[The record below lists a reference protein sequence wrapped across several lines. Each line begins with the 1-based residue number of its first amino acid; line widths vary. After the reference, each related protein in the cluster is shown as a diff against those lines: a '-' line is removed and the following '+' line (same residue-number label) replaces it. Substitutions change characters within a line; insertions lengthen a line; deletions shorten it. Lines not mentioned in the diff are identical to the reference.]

1 MFNIETLFSTN
12 CIYKNNL
19 CLLEVKLT
27 LIAIRN
33 RLVPNWRMF
42 AKRHTVSVYF
52 LIAIKFG
59 EYLNI
64 LYIIRDVKTPNNNM
78 WCKLNRELSLNLL
91 CGEMWHLIWLLRGRL
106 SLGCSTFVTTGM
118 LDVNS
123 PFANKF
129 GKCSACCVFFVV
141 KIHVLNRRAYFWI
154 NCIEKQVLQTKQ
166 IV

>member
-19 CLLEVKLT
+19 CFPEVTLV

-33 RLVPNWRMF
+33 RLVPKWRMF
-42 AKRHTVSVYF
+42 AKRHTVSVYL
-52 LIAIKFG
+52 LIAKKFG

-64 LYIIRDVKTPNNNM
+64 LCIIRDVKTLNNNM
-78 WCKLNRELSLNLL
+78 WCKFNRELSLNLL
-91 CGEMWHLIWLLRGRL
+91 CGEMWLLNWLLRGRL
-106 SLGCSTFVTTGM
+106 SLGCSTFVTSGM
-118 LDVNS
+118 LGVNS
-123 PFANKF
+123 TFANKF

-141 KIHVLNRRAYFWI
+141 KIHVLNRRAYLWI
-154 NCIEKQVLQTKQ
+154 NYIEKQVLRTQQ